1 LQKLL
6 KTSPQ
11 NFSPQNFSHTLLQKM
26 VINRA
31 SQRMAEKSCQVIR
44 DEITGQI
51 DEPVNGW
58 AVASGFTVSPCPVTL
73 MYGAL

>member
-1 LQKLL
+1 
-6 KTSPQ
+6 
-11 NFSPQNFSHTLLQKM
+11 
-26 VINRA
+26 
-31 SQRMAEKSCQVIR
+31 MAEKSCQVIR

-73 MYGAL
+73 MYGALWQDPVKPKSQWNHLKVATTYNYIWDELW